1 MEVKIEIMK
10 NIMIKTRMV
19 AVLSGLCVIASIQAQ
34 TNESRNQTIVVSEM
48 PTGELPTFNIDFPG
62 GNPEELIQ
70 QLTKASGTRPNVVI
84 PSYIAD
90 VPIPKFK
97 LQNVNTRQVFEALN
111 MVPDEKGAVIVRW
124 ISEGEK
130 GGPNRVWT
138 LVKAPARQRAETCQV
153 VFIGNLFESFQL
165 EDINAAIRTSWE
177 MLGKSSTASLKFH
190 KETSL
195 LIVKGDEEELKL
207 AFEVVK
213 SLQQSA
219 DAKKPAGRNK

>member
-1 MEVKIEIMK
+1 
-10 NIMIKTRMV
+10 
-19 AVLSGLCVIASIQAQ
+19 
-34 TNESRNQTIVVSEM
+34 M

-70 QLTKASGTRPNVVI
+70 QVTKASGTRPNVVI
-84 PSYIAD
+84 PSYIAN

-130 GGPNRVWT
+130 WGPNRVWT
-138 LVKAPARQRAETCQV
+138 LVKAPARQRETCQV
-153 VFIGNLFESFQL
+153 VFIGNLLESFQL

-177 MLGKSSTASLKFH
+177 MLGKSSTPSLKFH
-190 KETSL
+190 KETRL
-195 LIVKGDEEELKL
+195 LIAKGDEEELKL
-207 AFEVVK
+207 ALEVLK
-213 SLQQSA
+213 SLEQSA
-219 DAKKPAGRNK
+219 DAKKPAGHNK